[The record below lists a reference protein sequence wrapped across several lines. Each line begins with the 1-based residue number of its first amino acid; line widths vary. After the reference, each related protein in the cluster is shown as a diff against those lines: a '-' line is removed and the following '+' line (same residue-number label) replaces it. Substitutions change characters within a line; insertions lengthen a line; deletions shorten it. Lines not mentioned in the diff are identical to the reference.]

1 MIKSKYLRA
10 CLHSLF
16 LILLS
21 LQENQSYVKTQPE
34 PLNKTRNIPWVQN
47 SIVYTQRFHFPNKKD
62 RLTRRSIS
70 YHSNIVG
77 GVGINSIDMD
87 KYMYGGRI
95 KLSGKSGSPFNMSN
109 FVTDPNQFTK
119 FSSKEET
126 FTSQENPFLK
136 SNEKHEYSVI
146 NTLKRQEMNF
156 MNDVFNYYEKFEDQT
171 FFDND
176 HHEHPN
182 LSLDRKRKKD
192 KFLTSAIYNKKKQ
205 SHHGHKANKDKIKG
219 SFKEMFSY
227 FGSVG
232 LKVISVLFV

>member
-1 MIKSKYLRA
+1 MLLCFVIFISTVIKMLSCIIVHSLFLFSYLFLRHSPMIKSKYLRA

-21 LQENQSYVKTQPE
+21 LQENQSYVKIQPE

-136 SNEKHEYSVI
+136 SNVRSYRHTQLCSYRPPFRVI
-146 NTLKRQEMNF
+146 ICFIM
-156 MNDVFNYYEKFEDQT
+156 
-171 FFDND
+171 
-176 HHEHPN
+176 
-182 LSLDRKRKKD
+182 
-192 KFLTSAIYNKKKQ
+192 
-205 SHHGHKANKDKIKG
+205 
-219 SFKEMFSY
+219 
-227 FGSVG
+227 
-232 LKVISVLFV
+232 